1 MPAFN
6 KDIFALARQNGF
18 FRQEILTNE
27 NSQVVLMSI
36 QPGDEIGEEAH
47 EVDQLLIFVDGTG
60 EAVLNGK
67 DRSQVGPNSL
77 VVVPAGTLHNF
88 INTGSVPLKL
98 FTIYAPAEEE
108 PGTVHKTKAEAVE
121 AEKAKEK

>member
-6 KDIFALARQNGF
+6 KDIFALARENGF

-47 EVDQLLIFVDGTG
+47 EVDQLLMFVDGTG

-67 DRSQVGPNSL
+67 DRSHVGPNSL

-98 FTIYAPAEEE
+98 FTIYGPPEEE

>member
-47 EVDQLLIFVDGTG
+47 EVDQLLMFVDGTG

-98 FTIYAPAEEE
+98 FTIYAPPEEE

-121 AEKAKEK
+121 AEQAKEK

>member
-6 KDIFALARQNGF
+6 KDVFALARQNGF